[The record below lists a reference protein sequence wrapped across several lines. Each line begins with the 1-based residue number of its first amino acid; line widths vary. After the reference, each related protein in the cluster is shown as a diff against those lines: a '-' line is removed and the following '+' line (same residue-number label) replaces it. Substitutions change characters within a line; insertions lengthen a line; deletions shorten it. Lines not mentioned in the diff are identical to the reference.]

1 MSESKKLR
9 KRTLY
14 ATKNE
19 VNYLEQEYKELRET
33 VEQGFK
39 EIRET
44 VVALLAERKLQRNNA
59 DGKVQ
64 TKEEGASSSSSF
76 HRQQSASHV
85 DDFAEIGN
93 YNHGISLGDV
103 ENLQKEQES
112 SNDEVVDISSGKN
125 HDILITIRV

>member
-19 VNYLEQEYKELRET
+19 VNHLEHE
-33 VEQGFK
+33 FK

-44 VVALLAERKLQRNNA
+44 VVALLAERKLQRNNS

-85 DDFAEIGN
+85 DVSFAEIGN

-103 ENLQKEQES
+103 ENLQKEQKS
-112 SNDEVVDISSGKN
+112 SNGEVVDISSGKD
-125 HDILITIRV
+125 HDILITIRL